1 MRAGVLAAWRD
12 SPTRLRE
19 DSASEADLVAA
30 GYRDRLL
37 TELAQNAADAAAKA
51 GVAGELIVRVLDG
64 RLHVANTG
72 APLSVSGVHALTALR
87 ASGKAGAAQVG
98 RFGVGFTA
106 VRSVGDEIEVRSTT
120 GSLRFSRVATLNAL
134 HDTGIGIPDN
144 LTTIAPPVLRLAWP
158 VPTTPLAG
166 TDTEI
171 VVHLRDD
178 IDPAALLDAMRAEA
192 PDLLLELPALQ
203 RIRIDTDEFTS
214 AVTVLATNAQPADAI
229 RSNAAQT
236 TDATAAASTDAA
248 AVDAAAV
255 DAAVDATATAV
266 AADAAAAAVDATA
279 TAAAADASAAAVDAT
294 ATATATAADAAAAA
308 AADGRDAPRELDA
321 NVSHADRPG
330 TLSQLT
336 ITLPSG
342 ARRVWWQYRSPRAR
356 WLLPLRHGRP
366 VATAPD
372 VLRAPTRSD
381 EELSLPAILVADIP
395 MQPDRRRLL
404 PGARIAE
411 LASGYADFA
420 RALPPRD
427 RLVLVP
433 TPGFARSEAD
443 AILREAVIAEL
454 RTNPWLPVCA
464 TREQATADPSD
475 FPEPGSPA
483 SSENL
488 HPPGHFGTDDAGQNS
503 APDLGDLFA
512 SDEPGTPGHG
522 VTTRSG
528 RGASASDDL
537 PDLAALF
544 ASDDAEATGGDGS
557 PLASGESA
565 PHSDPFAPEEP
576 TYEPVA
582 ADAPCSTPTR
592 ASVFPDLTPEL
603 AAILAEITG
612 PLVIPELSGRA
623 GQDKLAVLD
632 VHRLGPAAVAERTSG
647 LEREPRWWRRFYAA
661 LEPFVVDTR
670 TAEEFGALAV
680 PLTDGRLVTGPRTV
694 VLDDQLTVAVPVH
707 WARLVHPDAT
717 HPLLGRLGARSAS
730 SDDLLTDPALR
741 DLLEQ
746 DPADP
751 DTVAAVLQLAP
762 FASHGSLPDWLG
774 LLELPDETGELS
786 PADELLLPGAP
797 LAEVLASDAPFGTVA
812 DAAVAEYGEQAL
824 RAIGVGWGF
833 AVLTDPEP
841 VGPDHD
847 LDAEQ
852 SWWDSL
858 SEDPRELVA
867 VRDLDLVD
875 EDRWPQALRHLLSE
889 PRTRALLADRD
900 GYTAWWLH
908 RHAQIDGIP
917 LGRLHHPDDDE
928 FDGLLPVFAAVGIE
942 GPDLDALRPVLV
954 RPDIMSAAL
963 AEELLDALADP
974 SKSPAPEVIA
984 RTNARLAA
992 AVASGVL
999 DPREL
1004 DLPEQIRALSGD
1016 VVDASTAMVLDQPC
1030 FGLVVPPERLV
1041 VGDTAH
1047 ADALATLLDLPL
1059 VSAEV
1064 SAEVLGTGRRSTWAA
1079 EPLGVVLRQLWSPQ
1093 DVTGELVLHETLEVH
1108 LRGAISGTV
1117 HVPWW
1122 CEGDVTHVQAPR
1134 G

>member
-51 GVAGELIVRVLDG
+51 GVAGALTVRVLDG

-87 ASGKAGAAQVG
+87 ASGKADTTQVG

-134 HDTGIGIPDN
+134 HDTGIGIPDD
-144 LTTIAPPVLRLAWP
+144 LAAIAPPVLRLAWP

-178 IDPAALLDAMRAEA
+178 IDATALLDAMRAEA

-203 RIRIDTDEFTS
+203 RIRIESDEFTS
-214 AVTVLATNAQPADAI
+214 AIEILATDRPAGAI
-229 RSNAAQT
+229 RSDAALSSVTATTVASAGT
-236 TDATAAASTDAA
+236 TDASAGTTAGPIGTAAATVGTAAATVDAA
-248 AVDAAAV
+248 TVDAAAV
-255 DAAVDATATAV
+255 
-266 AADAAAAAVDATA
+266 ADET
-279 TAAAADASAAAVDAT
+279 
-294 ATATATAADAAAAA
+294 
-308 AADGRDAPRELDA
+308 
-321 NVSHADRPG
+321 G

-342 ARRVWWQYRSPRAR
+342 TRRTWWQYRTPRSR
-356 WLLPLRHGRP
+356 WLLPLREGRP

-404 PGARIAE
+404 PGARLTE
-411 LASGYADFA
+411 LATGYADFA

-443 AILREAVIAEL
+443 ALLREALITEL

-464 TREQATADPSD
+464 ARTAEPADSWDPMEPAPD
-475 FPEPGSPA
+475 HAEPGGTAGESVAPGGISASVGPA
-483 SSENL
+483 EST
-488 HPPGHFGTDDAGQNS
+488 PVGKAV
-503 APDLGDLFA
+503 PDLMDLFA
-512 SDEPGTPGHG
+512 ADE
-522 VTTRSG
+522 
-528 RGASASDDL
+528 A
-537 PDLAALF
+537 
-544 ASDDAEATGGDGS
+544 DGS
-557 PLASGESA
+557 HPTTTFGPGESA
-565 PHSDPFAPEEP
+565 PYSDPFASAESS
-576 TYEPVA
+576 TYEPAVA
-582 ADAPCSTPTR
+582 DSPCSTPTR

-632 VHRLGPAAVAERTSG
+632 VHRLGPAALAELSSG
-647 LEREPRWWRRFYAA
+647 LHREPRWWRRFYAT

-730 SDDLLTDPALR
+730 SDDLLTDPALH
-741 DLLEQ
+741 DLLEH

-762 FASHGSLPDWLG
+762 YASAGSLPDWLG
-774 LLELPDETGELS
+774 LLELLDDTGELS

-797 LAEVLASDAPFGTVA
+797 LAEVLAADAPFGTVA
-812 DAAVAEYGEQAL
+812 DTVVAEYGEQAL

-841 VGPDHD
+841 IGPDHD
-847 LDAEQ
+847 LDDEQ
-852 SWWDSL
+852 SWWNSL
-858 SEDPRELVA
+858 SEDPRELTA

-900 GYTAWWLH
+900 GYTTWWLH
-908 RHAQIDGIP
+908 RHAHIDGIP
-917 LGRLHHPDDDE
+917 LGRLHHPDDNE
-928 FDGLLPVFAAVGIE
+928 FAGLLPVFAAFGID
-942 GPDLDALRPVLV
+942 GTDLDALRPALV
-954 RPDIMSAAL
+954 RPDVMSAEL

-992 AVASGVL
+992 AVAAGVL

-1030 FGLVVPPERLV
+1030 FGLVVPPQRLV

-1047 ADALATLLDLPL
+1047 AEALATLLDLPL
-1059 VSAEV
+1059 VSEEI
-1064 SAEVLGTGRRSTWAA
+1064 SGEVLGTGRRSTWAA
-1079 EPLGVVLRQLWSPQ
+1079 EPLGVVLRQLWSPR
-1093 DVTGELVLHETLEVH
+1093 DSTGELVLHETLEVH
-1108 LRGAISGTV
+1108 LRGALSGTV
-1117 HVPWW
+1117 RVPWW
-1122 CEGDVTHVQAPR
+1122 CEGDVVHVQVPR

>member
-1 MRAGVLAAWRD
+1 MNGAGDPFGTAQLRAGVLAAWRD

-51 GVAGELIVRVLDG
+51 GVAGALTVRVLDG

-87 ASGKAGAAQVG
+87 ASGKTDTTQVG

-120 GSLRFSRVATLNAL
+120 GSLRFSRMATLNAL
-134 HDTGIGIPDN
+134 HDTGIGIPDD
-144 LTTIAPPVLRLAWP
+144 LAAIAPPVLRLAWP

-178 IDPAALLDAMRAEA
+178 IDATALLDAMRAEA

-203 RIRIDTDEFTS
+203 RIRIESDEFTS
-214 AVTVLATNAQPADAI
+214 AITILATNPQPADAI
-229 RSNAAQT
+229 RAAATLSSVTDT
-236 TDATAAASTDAA
+236 TAATTSTTAATTSTTAASAGATAGPAG
-248 AVDAAAV
+248 
-255 DAAVDATATAV
+255 
-266 AADAAAAAVDATA
+266 
-279 TAAAADASAAAVDAT
+279 T
-294 ATATATAADAAAAA
+294 ATATVGTAVSTDDAATVDATIV
-308 AADGRDAPRELDA
+308 ADET
-321 NVSHADRPG
+321 G

-342 ARRVWWQYRSPRAR
+342 TRRTWWQYRTPRAR
-356 WLLPLRHGRP
+356 WLLPLREGRP

-404 PGARIAE
+404 PGARLTE
-411 LASGYADFA
+411 LATGYADFA

-443 AILREAVIAEL
+443 ALLREALIAEL
-454 RTNPWLPVCA
+454 RTNSWLPICA
-464 TREQATADPSD
+464 VRTAEPANSWDPM
-475 FPEPGSPA
+475 E
-483 SSENL
+483 
-488 HPPGHFGTDDAGQNS
+488 S
-503 APDLGDLFA
+503 APDPAEPGGTHGESAAPGGISAPGGSAESTPKAVPDLMDLFA
-512 SDEPGTPGHG
+512 ADE
-522 VTTRSG
+522 
-528 RGASASDDL
+528 A
-537 PDLAALF
+537 
-544 ASDDAEATGGDGS
+544 DADGS
-557 PLASGESA
+557 HATATFGPGESA
-565 PHSDPFAPEEP
+565 PYSDPFASAESS
-576 TYEPVA
+576 TYEPAA
-582 ADAPCSTPTR
+582 ADSPCSTPTR
-592 ASVFPDLTPEL
+592 ASVFPDLTPES

-632 VHRLGPAAVAERTSG
+632 VHRLGPAALAELSSG
-647 LEREPRWWRRFYAA
+647 LHREPRWWRRFYAS

-730 SDDLLTDPALR
+730 SDDLLTDPALH
-741 DLLEQ
+741 DLLEH

-762 FASHGSLPDWLG
+762 YASAGSLPDWLG

-797 LAEVLASDAPFGTVA
+797 LAEILAPDAPFGTVA
-812 DAAVAEYGEQAL
+812 DTVVAEYGEQAL

-841 VGPDHD
+841 IGPDHD
-847 LDAEQ
+847 LDDEQ
-852 SWWDSL
+852 AWWNSL
-858 SEDPRELVA
+858 SEDPRELTA

-900 GYTAWWLH
+900 GYTTWWLH
-908 RHAQIDGIP
+908 RHAHIDGIP
-917 LGRLHHPDDDE
+917 LGRHHHPDDNE
-928 FDGLLPVFAAVGIE
+928 FAGLLPVFAAFGID
-942 GPDLDALRPVLV
+942 GADLDALRPALV
-954 RPDIMSAAL
+954 RPDIMSAEL

-992 AVASGVL
+992 AVAAGVL

-1016 VVDASTAMVLDQPC
+1016 VVDASTVMVLDQPC
-1030 FGLVVPPERLV
+1030 FGLVVPPQRLV

-1047 ADALATLLDLPL
+1047 AEALATLLDLPL
-1059 VSAEV
+1059 VSEEI

-1079 EPLGVVLRQLWSPQ
+1079 EPLGVVLRQLWSPR
-1093 DVTGELVLHETLEVH
+1093 DSTGELVLHETLEVH
-1108 LRGAISGTV
+1108 LRGALSGTV
-1117 HVPWW
+1117 RVPWW
-1122 CEGDVTHVQAPR
+1122 CEGDVVHVQVPR

>member
-1 MRAGVLAAWRD
+1 M
-12 SPTRLRE
+12 
-19 DSASEADLVAA
+19 AA

-87 ASGKAGAAQVG
+87 ASGKSGATEVG

-106 VRSVGDEIEVRSTT
+106 VRSVGDEIEIRSTT

-134 HDTGIGIPDN
+134 HDTGIDVPDD
-144 LTTIAPPVLRLAWP
+144 LATIAPPVLRLAWP

-171 VVHLRDD
+171 VVHLREDV
-178 IDPAALLDAMRAEA
+178 DPDALLDAMRAEA
-192 PDLLLELPALQ
+192 PDLLLELPALR
-203 RIRIDTDEFTS
+203 RIRIEADEFTS
-214 AVTVLATNAQPADAI
+214 TLAILATTHSSDAI
-229 RSNAAQT
+229 HSRAARSDA
-236 TDATAAASTDAA
+236 ATAATTDAA
-248 AVDAAAV
+248 AAIDTATDSAYVAAEDAAI
-255 DAAVDATATAV
+255 ATA
-266 AADAAAAAVDATA
+266 
-279 TAAAADASAAAVDAT
+279 
-294 ATATATAADAAAAA
+294 
-308 AADGRDAPRELDA
+308 DGLDAPDELGVD
-321 NVSHADRPG
+321 VSGADEPG

-342 ARRVWWQYRSPRAR
+342 AHRIWWQYRTPRAR

-366 VATAPD
+366 VAAAPD

-381 EELSLPAILVADIP
+381 EELSLPAILVADIA

-404 PGARIAE
+404 PGARISE
-411 LASGYADFA
+411 LATGYADFA
-420 RALPPRD
+420 RVLPPRD

-433 TPGFARSEAD
+433 TPGFARGEAD
-443 AILREAVIAEL
+443 SILREAVIAEL
-454 RTNPWLPVCA
+454 RANPWLPVCA
-464 TREQATADPSD
+464 TADLSD
-475 FPEPGSPA
+475 FSEQD
-483 SSENL
+483 SSAENL
-488 HPPGHFGTDDAGQNS
+488 RLSEQFDTDDVAQNS
-503 APDLGDLFA
+503 VPDLGDLFA
-512 SDEPGTPGHG
+512 SEEPATAGHG
-522 VTTRSG
+522 TSTT
-528 RGASASDDL
+528 ADL

-544 ASDDAEATGGDGS
+544 AADDSEATADDGS
-557 PLASGESA
+557 HLSWGESA
-565 PHSDPFAPEEP
+565 PHSDLFEAREP
-576 TYEPVA
+576 TYEPA
-582 ADAPCSTPTR
+582 AVDSPCSTPTR
-592 ASVFPDLTPEL
+592 ASVYPDLTPES
-603 AAILAEITG
+603 AAILAEFTG

-632 VHRLGPAAVAERTSG
+632 VHRLGPAALADLSSG

-661 LEPFVVDTR
+661 VEPFVVDTR

-680 PLTDGRLVTGPRTV
+680 PLADGRLVTGPRTV

-741 DLLEQ
+741 DLLEH

-762 FASHGSLPDWLG
+762 FAAPSSLPDWLG
-774 LLELPDETGELS
+774 LVELPDDTGELS

-797 LAEVLASDAPFGTVA
+797 LAELLAPDAPFGTIA
-812 DAAVAEYGEQAL
+812 DSAVAEYGEQAL

-841 VGPDHD
+841 TGPDHD
-847 LDAEQ
+847 LADEQ
-852 SWWDSL
+852 AWWDSL
-858 SEDPRELVA
+858 SADPRELTA

-900 GYTAWWLH
+900 GYTGWWLH
-908 RHAQIDGIP
+908 RHAHLDGIP
-917 LGRLHHPDDDE
+917 LGRLRHPDDNE
-928 FDGLLPVFAAVGIE
+928 FDGLLPVFAATGIA

-954 RPDIMSAAL
+954 RPDVMSAAL

-974 SKSPAPEVIA
+974 SKSPAPEMIA
-984 RTNARLAA
+984 RTHARLAA
-992 AVASGVL
+992 AVATGVL

-1004 DLPEQIRALSGD
+1004 DLPEQVRVLSGD
-1016 VVDASTAMVLDQPC
+1016 VVDASTAMVLDEPC
-1030 FGLVVPPERLV
+1030 FGLVIPARRLV

-1047 ADALATLLDLPL
+1047 ARALAGLLDLP
-1059 VSAEV
+1059 SASAQV
-1064 SAEVLGTGRRSTWAA
+1064 SAEVLGVGRRTTWAA
-1079 EPLGVVLRQLWSPQ
+1079 EPLGVVLRQLWSPP
-1093 DVTGELVLHETLEVH
+1093 DVTGELVVHETLEVH

-1122 CEGDVTHVQAPR
+1122 CADGVTHVQAPR

>member
-1 MRAGVLAAWRD
+1 VLAAWRD

-72 APLSVSGVHALTALR
+72 APLSVTGVHALTALR

-120 GSLRFSRVATLNAL
+120 GSLRFSRVATRNAL
-134 HDTGIGIPDN
+134 HDTGIGVPDD

-178 IDPAALLDAMRAEA
+178 IDPEALLDAMRAEA
-192 PDLLLELPALQ
+192 TDLLLELPALQ
-203 RIRIDTDEFTS
+203 RIRIENDQFTS
-214 AVTVLATNAQPADAI
+214 AVTILATQPQPADTF
-229 RSNAAQT
+229 RP
-236 TDATAAASTDAA
+236 DATRP
-248 AVDAAAV
+248 
-255 DAAVDATATAV
+255 TATTG
-266 AADAAAAAVDATA
+266 AD
-279 TAAAADASAAAVDAT
+279 
-294 ATATATAADAAAAA
+294 
-308 AADGRDAPRELDA
+308 E
-321 NVSHADRPG
+321 PG

-342 ARRVWWQYRSPRAR
+342 ARRAWWQYRAPRAR

-366 VATAPD
+366 VAAAPD

-381 EELSLPAILVADIP
+381 EELSLPAILVADVP

-404 PGARIAE
+404 PGARITEVAT
-411 LASGYADFA
+411 GYADFA

-433 TPGFARSEAD
+433 TPGFARGEAD

-454 RTNPWLPVCA
+454 RANPWLPVCA
-464 TREQATADPSD
+464 TRDHTTADPSD
-475 FPEPGSPA
+475 ISESDSPT

-488 HPPGHFGTDDAGQNS
+488 DLPGQFGTAGAAANS
-503 APDLGDLFA
+503 APDLGDFFA
-512 SDEPGTPGHG
+512 SDEPG
-522 VTTRSG
+522 
-528 RGASASDDL
+528 ASASNAL

-544 ASDDAEATGGDGS
+544 ASDDSDATGGDGS
-557 PLASGESA
+557 PLAPNEFA
-565 PHSDPFAPEEP
+565 PHSDPFAAEEP
-576 TYEPVA
+576 AYEPVA
-582 ADAPCSTPTR
+582 ADSPCSTPTR
-592 ASVFPDLTPEL
+592 ASVFPDLTTEL
-603 AAILAEITG
+603 AVLLAEITG

-632 VHRLGPAAVAERTSG
+632 VHRIGPAAVAELSSG
-647 LEREPRWWRRFYAA
+647 LDRAPRWWRRFYAA

-741 DLLEQ
+741 DLLEH

-762 FASHGSLPDWLG
+762 FASHGALPDWLG
-774 LLELPDETGELS
+774 LLELPDDTGELS

-797 LAEVLASDAPFGTVA
+797 LAAVLAPDAPFGTIA

-841 VGPDHD
+841 TGPDHD
-847 LDAEQ
+847 LDDEQ
-852 SWWDSL
+852 SWWNSL
-858 SEDPRELVA
+858 SEDPRELTA

-875 EDRWPQALRHLLSE
+875 EQRWPQALRHLLSE

-908 RHAQIDGIP
+908 RHAHIDGIA
-917 LGRLHHPDDDE
+917 LGRLHHPDDNE
-928 FDGLLPVFAAVGIE
+928 FDGLLPVFAAIGIE
-942 GPDLDALRPVLV
+942 GSDLDALRPALV
-954 RPDIMSAAL
+954 RPDIMSAEL

-999 DPREL
+999 DPRDL

-1030 FGLVVPPERLV
+1030 FGLVVPPRRLV

-1047 ADALATLLDLPL
+1047 AQALATLLDLPL
-1059 VSAEV
+1059 ASEEV

-1079 EPLGVVLRQLWSPQ
+1079 EPLGVVLRQLWSPR
-1093 DVTGELVLHETLEVH
+1093 DVSGELVLHETLEVH

-1122 CEGDVTHVQAPR
+1122 CEGEVTHVQVPR
-1134 G
+1134 R

>member
-1 MRAGVLAAWRD
+1 MNGAGDPFGTAELRAGVLAAWRD

-178 IDPAALLDAMRAEA
+178 IDLAALLDAMRAEA

-248 AVDAAAV
+248 AA
-255 DAAVDATATAV
+255 DAAVDATAT
-266 AADAAAAAVDATA
+266 
-279 TAAAADASAAAVDAT
+279 AAAVDAT
-294 ATATATAADAAAAA
+294 ATATAADAAAAAAA

-342 ARRVWWQYRSPRAR
+342 ARRVWWQYRTPRAR

-404 PGARIAE
+404 PGARITE

-475 FPEPGSPA
+475 FPEPGSPV
-483 SSENL
+483 SSENR

-512 SDEPGTPGHG
+512 SDEPGTSGHG

-1047 ADALATLLDLPL
+1047 ADALASLLDLPL

>member
-1 MRAGVLAAWRD
+1 MPDPFGTAQLRAGVLAAWRD

-87 ASGKAGAAQVG
+87 ASGKGDTTQVG

-120 GSLRFSRVATLNAL
+120 GSLRFSRTATLNAL
-134 HDTGIGIPDN
+134 HENNIGIPDD
-144 LTTIAPPVLRLAWP
+144 LASIAPPVLRLVWP

-178 IDPAALLDAMRAEA
+178 IDPAALLDTMRAEA

-203 RIRIDTDEFTS
+203 RIRIESDEFTS
-214 AVTVLATNAQPADAI
+214 AVTVLTTIAHHAD
-229 RSNAAQT
+229 T
-236 TDATAAASTDAA
+236 T
-248 AVDAAAV
+248 
-255 DAAVDATATAV
+255 
-266 AADAAAAAVDATA
+266 
-279 TAAAADASAAAVDAT
+279 ADASRADAMWATTDGAVE
-294 ATATATAADAAAAA
+294 ATAADAADAVAAARDGAGAAVGSAAA
-308 AADGRDAPRELDA
+308 AANE
-321 NVSHADRPG
+321 PG

-342 ARRVWWQYRSPRAR
+342 TRRTWWQYRTSRAR
-356 WLLPLRHGRP
+356 WLLPLRAGRP

-381 EELSLPAILVADIP
+381 EELSLPAILIADIP

-404 PGARIAE
+404 PGARLAE
-411 LASGYADFA
+411 LANGYADFA

-443 AILREAVIAEL
+443 ALLREALITEL
-454 RTNPWLPVCA
+454 RTNSWLPVCA
-464 TREQATADPSD
+464 TRDRTSTD
-475 FPEPGSPA
+475 
-483 SSENL
+483 SSEL
-488 HPPGHFGTDDAGQNS
+488 RSSDDESFSSSTQFDTAVSAPNS
-503 APDLGDLFA
+503 APDLANLLA
-512 SDEPGTPGHG
+512 SDEQLASANGAPSDTA
-522 VTTRSG
+522 RSG
-528 RGASASDDL
+528 RSAAEDL
-537 PDLAALF
+537 PDLEALF
-544 ASDDAEATGGDGS
+544 ASDDSVTSGS
-557 PLASGESA
+557 SHRAAGHGESA
-565 PHSDPFAPEEP
+565 ISGDPFAQDESDPYWR
-576 TYEPVA
+576 TRGDV
-582 ADAPCSTPTR
+582 PCSTPTR

-603 AAILAEITG
+603 AAMLAEITG

-623 GQDKLAVLD
+623 GQDKLSVLD
-632 VHRLGPAAVAERTSG
+632 VHRLGPAAVAERSSG
-647 LEREPRWWRRFYAA
+647 LDREPRWWRRFYAA
-661 LEPFVVDTR
+661 LEPFVVDNR

-741 DLLEQ
+741 DLLEH

-751 DTVAAVLQLAP
+751 DTVAAVLRLAP
-762 FASHGSLPDWLG
+762 FASPSALPDWLG
-774 LLELPDETGELS
+774 MLELPDDTGELR

-797 LAEVLASDAPFGTVA
+797 LARVLADDAPFATIA
-812 DAAVAEYGEQAL
+812 DTTVAEYGEPAL

-841 VGPDHD
+841 IGPDHD
-847 LDAEQ
+847 LDDEQ
-852 SWWDSL
+852 SWWRSL
-858 SEDPRELVA
+858 SEDPRELTA

-875 EDRWPQALRHLLSE
+875 EDRWPEALRHLLSE
-889 PRTRALLADRD
+889 PRTRALLTDRD
-900 GYTAWWLH
+900 GYTTWWLH
-908 RHAQIDGIP
+908 RHAHIDGIP
-917 LGRLHHPDDDE
+917 LGRLHHPDDNE
-928 FDGLLPVFAAVGIE
+928 FAGLLPTFDVPGID
-942 GPDLDALRPVLV
+942 GADLDALRPVLV
-954 RPDIMSAAL
+954 RPDVMSAAL

-974 SKSPAPEVIA
+974 SKTPAPEVIA

-992 AVASGVL
+992 AVAAGVL

-1004 DLPEQIRALSGD
+1004 DLPEQVRALSGD
-1016 VVDASTAMVLDQPC
+1016 VIDASTAMVLDEPC
-1030 FGLVVPPERLV
+1030 FGLVVPPNRLI
-1041 VGDTAH
+1041 VGDTEH
-1047 ADALATLLDLPL
+1047 AEALATLLDLPL
-1059 VSAEV
+1059 VSEEV
-1064 SAEVLGTGRRSTWAA
+1064 SAEVLGNGRRSTWAA
-1079 EPLGVVLRQLWSPQ
+1079 APLGVVLRQLWSPQ
-1093 DVTGELVLHETLEVH
+1093 NTTGELVLHETLEVH
-1108 LRGAISGTV
+1108 LRGALSGTV
-1117 HVPWW
+1117 RVPWW
-1122 CEGDVTHVQAPR
+1122 CEGDVIHVQAPSN

>member
-1 MRAGVLAAWRD
+1 MLAAWRD

-51 GVAGELIVRVLDG
+51 GVAGELVVRVLDG

-87 ASGKAGAAQVG
+87 ASGKAGTTQVG

-106 VRSVGDEIEVRSTT
+106 VRSVGDEVEVRSTT

-134 HDTGIGIPDN
+134 HDIGIAVPDD
-144 LTTIAPPVLRLAWP
+144 LTAIAPPVLRLAWP

-178 IDPAALLDAMRAEA
+178 IDPVALLDAMRAEA

-203 RIRIDTDEFTS
+203 RIRIEADQFTS
-214 AVTVLATNAQPADAI
+214 AVTILAPRTQPAD
-229 RSNAAQT
+229 SE
-236 TDATAAASTDAA
+236 ATQPA
-248 AVDAAAV
+248 
-255 DAAVDATATAV
+255 ATATADV
-266 AADAAAAAVDATA
+266 SGAD
-279 TAAAADASAAAVDAT
+279 
-294 ATATATAADAAAAA
+294 
-308 AADGRDAPRELDA
+308 E
-321 NVSHADRPG
+321 PG

-342 ARRVWWQYRSPRAR
+342 ARRAWWQYRTSRAR

-404 PGARIAE
+404 PGARITE
-411 LASGYADFA
+411 LTTGYADFA

-443 AILREAVIAEL
+443 AILREALITEL
-454 RTNPWLPVCA
+454 RTHPWLPVCA
-464 TREQATADPSD
+464 TRDIAVADHSD
-475 FPEPGSPA
+475 FSDLAGSP
-483 SSENL
+483 ET
-488 HPPGHFGTDDAGQNS
+488 PGPTARSGRSGTAPAD
-503 APDLGDLFA
+503 APDFEDLFA
-512 SDEPGTPGHG
+512 ADEPGGQGEGLAAGSARGTSTP
-522 VTTRSG
+522 V
-528 RGASASDDL
+528 DL

-544 ASDDAEATGGDGS
+544 ASAESEATGSDGS
-557 PLASGESA
+557 HLASNEFA
-565 PHSDPFAPEEP
+565 PHSDPFASEEP
-576 TYEPVA
+576 AYAP
-582 ADAPCSTPTR
+582 ADPDSPCSTPTR

-632 VHRLGPAAVAERTSG
+632 VHRLGPAAVAEVSSG
-647 LEREPRWWRRFYAA
+647 LNREPRWWRRFYAA

-741 DLLEQ
+741 DLLEH

-762 FASHGSLPDWLG
+762 YASHGSLPDWLG
-774 LLELPDETGELS
+774 LLELPDDTGELC

-797 LAEVLASDAPFGTVA
+797 LAGFLAPDAPFGTVA
-812 DAAVAEYGEQAL
+812 ETAVADYGEQAL

-841 VGPDHD
+841 TGPDHD
-847 LDAEQ
+847 LDDEQ
-852 SWWDSL
+852 AWWDSL
-858 SEDPRELVA
+858 SEDPRELTA

-875 EDRWPQALRHLLSE
+875 EDRWPRALRHLLAE

-900 GYTAWWLH
+900 GYTTWWLH
-908 RHAQIDGIP
+908 RHAHIDGIP
-917 LGRLHHPDDDE
+917 LGRLHHPDDNE
-928 FDGLLPVFAAVGIE
+928 FDGLLPVFAVTGIE
-942 GPDLDALRPVLV
+942 GPDLDALRPALV
-954 RPDIMSAAL
+954 RPDAMSAAL

-974 SKSPAPEVIA
+974 SKSPAPAVIA
-984 RTNARLAA
+984 RTHARLAA

-1047 ADALATLLDLPL
+1047 ARALARLLDLPL
-1059 VSAEV
+1059 VSQEV

-1079 EPLGVVLRQLWSPQ
+1079 EPVGVVLGQLWSPRE
-1093 DVTGELVLHETLEVH
+1093 VAGELVLHKTLEVH
-1108 LRGAISGTV
+1108 LRGALSGTV

-1122 CEGDVTHVQAPR
+1122 VEGEVTHVQAPR